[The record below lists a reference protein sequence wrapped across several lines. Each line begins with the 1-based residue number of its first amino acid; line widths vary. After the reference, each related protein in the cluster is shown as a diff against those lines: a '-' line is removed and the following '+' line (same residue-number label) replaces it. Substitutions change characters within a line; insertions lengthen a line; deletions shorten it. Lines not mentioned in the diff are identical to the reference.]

1 MTGTTSTLEN
11 YMLVSTRYDILEMN
25 VVARIVDGA
34 PVYSCAVRRGG
45 HIQPILGTECKFV
58 GDADILLGHL
68 AEDLKSGKWE
78 LGTQDARP
86 ILKRVV

>member
-1 MTGTTSTLEN
+1 MTGTTSALEN

-25 VVARIVDGA
+25 VVARYKDGV
-34 PVYSCAVRRGG
+34 PVYSVAVRRGG

-86 ILKRVV
+86 ILKRAV

>member
-1 MTGTTSTLEN
+1 
-11 YMLVSTRYDILEMN
+11 MLVSTRYDILEMN
-25 VVARIVDGA
+25 VVERIVDDV

-45 HIQPILGTECKFV
+45 HIQPILGTECKFA
-58 GDADILLGHL
+58 GTADILLGHL

-78 LGTQDARP
+78 LGTKYGRP

>member
-11 YMLVSTRYDILEMN
+11 YMLVSTREDILEMN
-25 VVARIVDGA
+25 VVARYKDGV

-45 HIQPILGTECKFV
+45 HIQPILGTACFTET
-58 GDADILLGHL
+58 DALDLLGAL
-68 AEDLKSGKWE
+68 AEDLKSGQWV

-86 ILKRVV
+86 ILKRAV